1 LSSEGFDNSGLFQY
15 RKREVLMRLLA
26 ICLAA
31 SVLACS
37 GCSRTDTLHSK
48 EAVKAAIEAH
58 LQQRAG
64 VMYSSMT
71 IEVQDVKFSGD
82 TALVQATFRSKDSP
96 QIAVGVNY
104 QLHRAGDHWEVE
116 RSTPAGGMG
125 ASPHGA
131 GSTTQPPVPTPQ
143 SSH

>member
-1 LSSEGFDNSGLFQY
+1 
-15 RKREVLMRLLA
+15 MRLLA
-26 ICLAA
+26 ICLVA
-31 SVLACS
+31 SVLTAT
-37 GCSRTDTLHSK
+37 GCSRADNLHSK

-58 LQQRAG
+58 LQQRAD
-64 VMYSSMT
+64 VMYSSLT
-71 IEVQDVKFSGD
+71 LEVLDVKFSGD
-82 TALVQATFRSKDSP
+82 TALVQAMFRSKSSP

-104 QLHRAGDHWEVE
+104 SLRRAGDHWEVD

-131 GSTTQPPVPTPQ
+131 GSTTQPPAPAPQ

>member
-1 LSSEGFDNSGLFQY
+1 
-15 RKREVLMRLLA
+15 MRLLA

-31 SVLACS
+31 SVLIWT
-37 GCSRTDTLHSK
+37 GCSRADNLRSK

-58 LQQRAG
+58 LQQRAD

-82 TALVQATFRSKDSP
+82 TALVQAKFRSKNSP
-96 QIAVGVNY
+96 QIAVGVDY
-104 QLHRAGDHWEVE
+104 ALHRAGDHWEVD

-125 ASPHGA
+125 ASSHGA
-131 GSTTQPPVPTPQ
+131 GGTTQPPAPIPVPQ

>member
-1 LSSEGFDNSGLFQY
+1 
-15 RKREVLMRLLA
+15 MRQPA
-26 ICLAA
+26 ICLA
-31 SVLACS
+31 VLVLFCS
-37 GCSRTDTLHSK
+37 NCRRADSLHSK

-58 LQQRAG
+58 LQQRADVLYG
-64 VMYSSMT
+64 SMT

-82 TALVQATFRSKDSP
+82 TALVQATFRSKRSP
-96 QIAVGVNY
+96 QISVGVHY
-104 QLHRAGDHWEVE
+104 KLHRAGDHWEVE

-131 GSTTQPPVPTPQ
+131 GSKAQPSAPAPTPQ

>member
-1 LSSEGFDNSGLFQY
+1 
-15 RKREVLMRLLA
+15 MRLMA

-31 SVLACS
+31 AVLTWS
-37 GCSRTDTLHSK
+37 GCSRPDNLHSK

-58 LQQRAG
+58 LQQRAD

-71 IEVQDVKFSGD
+71 LEVQDVKFSGD
-82 TALVQATFRSKDSP
+82 TALVQATFRSKRSP
-96 QIAVGVNY
+96 QISVGVNY
-104 QLHRAGDHWEVE
+104 TLHRASDHWEVD

-131 GSTTQPPVPTPQ
+131 GGTTQPPAPTPAPQ

>member
-1 LSSEGFDNSGLFQY
+1 
-15 RKREVLMRLLA
+15 MRLLA
-26 ICLAA
+26 IWLAA
-31 SVLACS
+31 SVLTWT
-37 GCSRTDTLHSK
+37 GCSRADNLHSQ

-58 LQQRAG
+58 LQQRAD

-71 IEVQDVKFSGD
+71 LEVQDVKFSGD
-82 TALVQATFRSKDSP
+82 TALAQATFRSKRSS
-96 QIAVGVNY
+96 QISVGVNY
-104 QLHRAGDHWEVE
+104 TLHRAGDHWEVD

-131 GSTTQPPVPTPQ
+131 GGTTQPPAPTPAPQ

>member
-1 LSSEGFDNSGLFQY
+1 
-15 RKREVLMRLLA
+15 MRLLA

-31 SVLACS
+31 SVLICT
-37 GCSRTDTLHSK
+37 GCSRADTLHSK

-58 LQQRAG
+58 LQQRAD
-64 VMYSSMT
+64 VMYGSLT
-71 IEVQDVKFSGD
+71 LEVQDVKFSGD
-82 TALVQATFRSKDSP
+82 TALVQATFRSKSSP

-104 QLHRAGDHWEVE
+104 TLRRAGDHWEVD

-131 GSTTQPPVPTPQ
+131 GSTAQPSAPAPTPQ

>member
-1 LSSEGFDNSGLFQY
+1 LTTSIFFTTVKQ
-15 RKREVLMRLLA
+15 EVLMRLLA
-26 ICLAA
+26 VCLAA
-31 SVLACS
+31 SVLSWS

-58 LQQRAG
+58 LQQRAN
-64 VMYSSMT
+64 VMYSSLT
-71 IEVQDVKFSGD
+71 LEVQDVKFSGD
-82 TALVQATFRSKDSP
+82 AALVQATFRSKSSP

-104 QLHRAGDHWEVE
+104 ELRRAGDHWEVE

-125 ASPHGA
+125 DSPHGA
-131 GSTTQPPVPTPQ
+131 GSTSQPPTPTTTPQ

>member
-1 LSSEGFDNSGLFQY
+1 
-15 RKREVLMRLLA
+15 MRVLA

-31 SVLACS
+31 SVLIWT
-37 GCSRTDTLHSK
+37 GCRRADNLHSK
-48 EAVKAAIEAH
+48 EAVKAAIDAH
-58 LQQRAG
+58 LQQRAD
-64 VMYSSMT
+64 VMHGSMT
-71 IEVQDVKFSGD
+71 LEVQDVKFSGD
-82 TALVQATFRSKDSP
+82 TALAQATFRSKNSP

-104 QLHRAGDHWEVE
+104 TLRRAGDHWEVD

-131 GSTTQPPVPTPQ
+131 GSTAQPSAPASIPQ